1 MTTSPLPSYSS
12 SASARVPSRG
22 TRAERFLVG
31 SVPAAYPRSVRL
43 LVAIALAVS
52 FALPGAAQSAG
63 PSIGAAEGD
72 ESEALRAAQ
81 EGRFVRA
88 RELAERTL
96 ARSSGSAVGELV
108 LGRALHDGEGN
119 TPLALVHFLRALALT
134 ETAAGTPRPGRERW
148 HRETLY
154 HLMWAS
160 SDLGR
165 FEETLAYA
173 ARVRALY
180 DPDLHGL
187 DVWPLMKLGREEQA
201 RAAAARA
208 LATGDPLEE
217 VIGRNGLCALDGYP
231 ACVAVLEAVRR
242 YDFPAGLALR
252 NAGVAAQ
259 DAGRFDE
266 AERLLLESTR
276 VPDEEANPWRDLAA
290 LYAAEGRL
298 SEAVAA
304 ARAMSLA
311 VRAAPRRI
319 QQYTRA
325 QALFTASQVLLLAG
339 HPERALETVARAL
352 DEPDRAA
359 HWSGSEEATIAE
371 SALLE
376 RASRLTLAELLDERA
391 AVCDW
396 PAALPARAA
405 AAGQRLRAWYAGRR
419 VAPVL
424 LAGGLENTNESTAT
438 KPQLAAPPWLQ
449 LDAVALLGPSVVR
462 PLVDHWLREPVEP
475 PAGQPRA
482 LRAAYLAALRA
493 EAVCLA
499 GDDRACLAEAGAAR
513 GALPPAERLLRIR
526 LAARM
531 APAAWRLGRF
541 DESAALYEEVLE
553 RDPGALRRL
562 GLALPARLRPG
573 ADPETARA
581 AARALA
587 APRFRLDPAAP
598 FAVGEAGRRLCLF
611 GRGDAVLACAAAAD
625 GASIEGCGEAPE
637 ARLAAAFLAA
647 AFAPRLDLS
656 QQDLTTLD
664 GTAVAERQVDP
675 RALELLAPER

>member
-1 MTTSPLPSYSS
+1 MLSPLRSPRP
-12 SASARVPSRG
+12 AG
-22 TRAERFLVG
+22 RAAGPVHAVAVALALALALVLG
-31 SVPAAYPRSVRL
+31 PAAA
-43 LVAIALAVS
+43 VAEPAR
-52 FALPGAAQSAG
+52 AG
-63 PSIGAAEGD
+63 TPPAGSEEA
-72 ESEALRAAQ
+72 EALRAAQ

-88 RELAERTL
+88 RELAERAL
-96 ARSSGSAVGELV
+96 AKNPRSAVGELV

-119 TPLALVHFLRALALT
+119 TPLALASFRRALALT
-134 ETAAGTPRPGRERW
+134 ESPGGVARPGQERW
-148 HRETLY
+148 HREALY

-165 FEETLAYA
+165 FEQTLGYA

-180 DPDLHGL
+180 DPFLHGL
-187 DVWPLMKLGREEQA
+187 DVWPLMKLGREQEA

-252 NAGVAAQ
+252 NAAVSAQ

-276 VPDEEANPWRDLAA
+276 VPDEESNPWRDLAA

-298 SEAVAA
+298 GEAASA
-304 ARAMSLA
+304 ARAMTLA
-311 VRAAPRRI
+311 VRAAPRRV

-325 QALFTASQVLLLAG
+325 QALFTSAQVLLLAG
-339 HPERALETVARAL
+339 HPDRALDAVGRAL

-376 RASRLTLAELLDERA
+376 RAIRRTLAELLDERA
-391 AVCDW
+391 AVCGW
-396 PAALPARAA
+396 SATIPARAA
-405 AAGQRLRAWYAGRR
+405 AGGQRLRAWYAGRR

-424 LAGGLENTNESTAT
+424 LAGGLEASNESTAT
-438 KPQLAAPPWLQ
+438 VPQLAAPPWLQ
-449 LDAVALLGPSVVR
+449 LDAVALLGPAAVR
-462 PLVDHWLREPVEP
+462 PLVERWLHEPAEP
-475 PAGQPRA
+475 PAGQSRE

-499 GDDRACLAEAGAAR
+499 GDDPGCLVEGRAAR
-513 GALPPAERLLRIR
+513 TSLPAEEVLLRVR

-531 APAAWRLGRF
+531 AAAAWRLGRI
-541 DESAALYEEVLE
+541 DESAELFEEVLE

-562 GLALPARLRPG
+562 GLALPARARPG
-573 ADPETARA
+573 GDPAAERA
-581 AARALA
+581 AARALGS
-587 APRFRLDPAAP
+587 PRFEFDAAAP
-598 FAVGEAGRRLCLF
+598 FAVGDAGRRLCLF
-611 GRGDAVLACAAAAD
+611 ARGDTLLACATPTDAD
-625 GASIEGCGEAPE
+625 AIEGCGAAPE
-637 ARLAAAFLAA
+637 ARLAAAFLDA
-647 AFAPRLDLS
+647 AFAPRLELS

-664 GTAVAERQVDP
+664 GTAVAERRVAP
-675 RALELLAPER
+675 EALELLAPGR